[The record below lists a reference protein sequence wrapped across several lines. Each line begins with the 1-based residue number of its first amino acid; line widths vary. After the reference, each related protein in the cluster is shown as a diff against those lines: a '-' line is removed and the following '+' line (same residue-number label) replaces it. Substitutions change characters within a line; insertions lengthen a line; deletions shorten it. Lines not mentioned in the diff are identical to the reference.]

1 MEVVENVSLI
11 CEFPFILVIITS
23 SNFVLVRIFINLLCF
38 LEEETQLVFV
48 VVVTMV
54 TTTHVTILTSAGG
67 LLMFAQV
74 RYKKHHNYSNLLNNN
89 IAENH
94 NSTASDN
101 STCYLDE
108 LAECANTDGSYECIC
123 PDGFYYDS
131 DTCINKTVVEVS
143 ETDFIGDIV
152 LSYEVKLI
160 KMRAKLVNLNHCAV
174 PFLSRAAANLCWF
187 YYYVVYYIYT
197 RVGKNKQS

>member
-1 MEVVENVSLI
+1 M
-11 CEFPFILVIITS
+11 
-23 SNFVLVRIFINLLCF
+23 
-38 LEEETQLVFV
+38 
-48 VVVTMV
+48 VTMV

-74 RYKKHHNYSNLLNNN
+74 RYKNHHNYSNLLNNN

-94 NSTASDN
+94 TSIASDN

-160 KMRAKLVNLNHCAV
+160 KMRAKLANLNHCAV
-174 PFLSRAAANLCWF
+174 PFLRCAAANLCWY
-187 YYYVVYYIYT
+187 YYYVIYMSFYIIST
-197 RVGKNKQS
+197 LGSEKISNLNIKTTSIGAKSFMLIFSSKESQLTSCAISSF